1 MNSLETKQKNNL
13 RTGIELACE
22 IKSTSSDLRKF
33 IIVRGYTYD
42 DKDKYKSLDKII
54 KPSLDDEIYFEI
66 RIYEVKKENCQ
77 NGFDII
83 DDMLIND
90 FIIEDIKGFKQLEK
104 RLEKYIQD
112 FAILQPSWNC
122 ENPI

>member
-54 KPSLDDEIYFEI
+54 KP
-66 RIYEVKKENCQ
+66 
-77 NGFDII
+77 
-83 DDMLIND
+83 
-90 FIIEDIKGFKQLEK
+90 
-104 RLEKYIQD
+104 
-112 FAILQPSWNC
+112 P
-122 ENPI
+122 